1 MKVRL
6 IPIVVFLLMFAF
18 NASAQFLS
26 TGGEVVEIVDGKTVV
41 IAIPNG
47 RVKVELQFVEVPEPG
62 QPMHDTVKAHL
73 QKLLMGKVV
82 EYKPFRLF
90 ADRTVGRVT
99 LNNVDVSQQM
109 LRDGAAWLI
118 PINTSGQDKNEHS
131 LYSTMETAAK
141 GEKRGVW
148 SMTGLKPAWEFR
160 AEKNTERSQSQN
172 TYRQTAAK
180 PRSKQPGYW
189 GDVNPLIGDVG
200 ALSHGYNAGKRL
212 GYVSTMFGGV
222 EQTEDDKANNRVMA
236 LDITYHYKED
246 TQSGRDGLFVIT
258 VISNSNTPRFARNN
272 DLILMEEKPILIGK
286 AKRTVSSG
294 ENRIRETLTYT
305 VQRSAIEKLV
315 NGTANLS
322 IGGHLVQPR
331 SFAYSILHNMLQI
344 SGKTWLAS
352 AAKPKR

>member
-62 QPMHDTVKAHL
+62 QPMHDTVRAHL

-118 PINTSGQDKNEHS
+118 PI
-131 LYSTMETAAK
+131 
-141 GEKRGVW
+141 
-148 SMTGLKPAWEFR
+148 
-160 AEKNTERSQSQN
+160 
-172 TYRQTAAK
+172 
-180 PRSKQPGYW
+180 SK
-189 GDVNPLIGDVG
+189 
-200 ALSHGYNAGKRL
+200 
-212 GYVSTMFGGV
+212 
-222 EQTEDDKANNRVMA
+222 
-236 LDITYHYKED
+236 
-246 TQSGRDGLFVIT
+246 
-258 VISNSNTPRFARNN
+258 
-272 DLILMEEKPILIGK
+272 
-286 AKRTVSSG
+286 
-294 ENRIRETLTYT
+294 
-305 VQRSAIEKLV
+305 
-315 NGTANLS
+315 
-322 IGGHLVQPR
+322 
-331 SFAYSILHNMLQI
+331 
-344 SGKTWLAS
+344 
-352 AAKPKR
+352 